1 MNALTEIYRQRA
13 FAAQAVAMAVN
24 RQFDWMLAA
33 EYWGLAGDTEN
44 EQHCREQAKKC

>member
-1 MNALTEIYRQRA
+1 MNAQIEIYRHHA
-13 FAAQAVAMAVN
+13 FKAQDTAMTTN